1 MLWMPVLLSEV
12 VPSAGVCAC
21 ASIASAEGRLG
32 AGIGW
37 RGWGALAGALGGF
50 CGAFGA
56 RVALGRGRS
65 AVGVQAACV

>member
-1 MLWMPVLLSEV
+1 MPVRLYEV

-37 RGWGALAGALGGF
+37 RGWVALAGALGGF

-56 RVALGRGRS
+56 VMALGRGRS